1 MPAAFPALPS
11 MDRLP
16 LNVRALWAL
25 GLVALLGAGGHLGL
39 LAPKLREVKTLKTQL
54 ARERAAVQPVPNV
67 PSVSPIT
74 EAERKLWGELEDRL
88 RGRYP
93 GEPALPKAVGVVAD
107 LARASGMEI
116 VSLDI
121 QTPQT
126 RAATDPRK
134 APPPPPFQPPS
145 ELAVNPST
153 IKLVAHHRYRDLV
166 EFLDG
171 FRRVPVYVAVKSL
184 EVKRVENRLTTEVSF
199 ASLRW
204 GK

>member
-1 MPAAFPALPS
+1 MPAFPALPS

-16 LNVRALWAL
+16 INVRALVGA
-25 GLVALLGAGGHLGL
+25 GLVALLAAGGYLGL

-54 ARERAAVQPVPNV
+54 ARERAAVRAAPNV

-107 LARASGMEI
+107 LARSSGMEL
-116 VSLDI
+116 VSLEI
-121 QTPQT
+121 LTPQPPST
-126 RAATDPRK
+126 AGPRTS
-134 APPPPPFQPPS
+134 PPPPPFQPPS
-145 ELAVNPST
+145 ELVLNPST

-166 EFLDG
+166 EFLEG
-171 FRRVPVYVAVKSL
+171 LRHVPVYVAVKSL

-199 ASLRW
+199 AALRW